1 MLSCTRLEEV
11 EAAASDA
18 RHRIRPAVPD
28 LPTSNM
34 IASRAARADGQVAM
48 MPARTATIV
57 LAALLTIA
65 CASTTLRDFWL
76 DPDFRGGPF
85 RNILVV
91 AVDPSA
97 TQKRTFE
104 DIFSAAVARTG
115 AQGIPGWRAIPEQA
129 NSESVWNAAVEAS
142 GADGLMLVRLLYID
156 RRTNVTPVVVPS
168 GPMFGYGW
176 GYYNAW
182 ATVPQVSQYDVAV
195 VETRVFDV
203 RSRKLVWSG
212 ITETF
217 QPTSVAQETPGFAGV
232 ILSALARNGLVPH
245 GPQ

>member
-1 MLSCTRLEEV
+1 M
-11 EAAASDA
+11 
-18 RHRIRPAVPD
+18 
-28 LPTSNM
+28 TS
-34 IASRAARADGQVAM
+34 
-48 MPARTATIV
+48 ARTATLL
-57 LAALLTIA
+57 LATWLAVA
-65 CASTTLRDFWL
+65 CASTTLRDFWV
-76 DPDFRGGPF
+76 DPDFHGGPF

-91 AVDPSA
+91 AAHPSA
-97 TQKRTFE
+97 TEKRTFE

-115 AQGIPGWRAIPEQA
+115 AQGIPGWRAIPEPA
-129 NSESVWNAAVEAS
+129 ASSESVWNAAVEAS
-142 GADGLMLVRLLYID
+142 GADGLMLVRLLYLD
-156 RRTNVTPVVVPS
+156 WRTSVTPVVVPS

-176 GYYNAW
+176 GFYNAW
-182 ATVPQVSQYDVAV
+182 VTVPQVTQYDIAV

-217 QPTSVAQETPGFAGV
+217 QPTSVAKETPGFAGV